1 MSTQDRVHPLD
12 ILNPKIRARFPMIDR
27 DSKGNPRIYLNTGA
41 GSLTVDTASEA
52 AFDAQRR
59 LNPMPGVVAAG
70 ETETAGLHDRVRS
83 LAADFLHAGDGREI
97 SFHQSATAALFNLA
111 YALRSVLGREN
122 NLVVTDLD
130 HMANVSPW
138 EAVLG
143 EGMGLEVRRARVT
156 SEGTLDV
163 SHLLSLVDAR
173 TGLLAVTSASNGTG
187 SLVPLRETVAAVRE
201 KASRCLVAVD
211 AVHHALHGV
220 IDVREAD
227 CDFLVFSGYKVF
239 GPMQGVLWGKAPLLE
254 KLHPYRVVTN
264 KNEPPWKF
272 EMGMLNNTSL
282 ASLGAGLEYLLW
294 LASLVALKRDS
305 PLRGQP
311 LSPPDLVAEQRDSP
325 PTGAAPIGD
334 QWGQSLPCAGPAA
347 AFADRAS
354 KFRFVMTSIAEYEAG
369 LTRRVLEGFRK
380 FDAARFRCFGI
391 TDPARSGDRVPTFAF
406 DVADLG
412 ATDAKRRLWEDARIQ
427 IADGNHYSAAVVRHL
442 GRPEGICRASFAHYD
457 NPGTV
462 DRFLE
467 ALGRLAA

>member
-1 MSTQDRVHPLD
+1 MSEQDRIHPLET
-12 ILNPKIRARFPMIDR
+12 LNPRIRARFPMIDR
-27 DSKGNPRIYLNTGA
+27 DSQGHPRVYLNTGA

-70 ETETAGLHDRVRS
+70 EAETAGLHERVRS
-83 LAADFLHAGDGREI
+83 LTADFLHAASGREI
-97 SFHQSATAALFNLA
+97 SFHQSATSALFNLA
-111 YALRSVLGREN
+111 FALRGVLRPDD

-130 HMANVSPW
+130 HMANISPW
-138 EAVLG
+138 EAVWG
-143 EGMGLEVRRARVT
+143 QEHGLDVRRARVT

-173 TGLLAVTSASNGTG
+173 TGLLAMTSASNGTG
-187 SLVPLRETVAAVRE
+187 SLVPLRETVAAVRK
-201 KASRCLVAVD
+201 KAPRCLVVVD
-211 AVHHALHGV
+211 AVHHAPHGV

-239 GPMQGVLWGKAPLLE
+239 GPMQSVLWGKTALLE
-254 KLHPYRVVTN
+254 KLRPYRVETN

-282 ASLGAGLEYLLW
+282 AALGAGLEYLLW
-294 LASLVALKRDS
+294 LSDLITHKRDS
-305 PLRGQP
+305 PLRGQS
-311 LSPPDLVAEQRDSP
+311 L
-325 PTGAAPIGD
+325 
-334 QWGQSLPCAGPAA
+334 QSLTSAGPEAA
-347 AFADRAS
+347 IQDTAS
-354 KFRFVMTSIAEYEAG
+354 KFRSAMTAIAEYETG
-369 LTRRVLEGFRK
+369 LTRRVLEGFREL
-380 FDAARFRCFGI
+380 DAARFRSFGI
-391 TDPARSGDRVPTFAF
+391 SDPSRSGERVPTFAF
-406 DVADLG
+406 DIAGLG
-412 ATDAKRRLWEDARIQ
+412 ATETKKRLWEDSGVQ

-467 ALGRLAA
+467 ALGRLTNN

>member
-1 MSTQDRVHPLD
+1 
-12 ILNPKIRARFPMIDR
+12 
-27 DSKGNPRIYLNTGA
+27 
-41 GSLTVDTASEA
+41 
-52 AFDAQRR
+52 
-59 LNPMPGVVAAG
+59 MPGVVAAG

-143 EGMGLEVRRARVT
+143 EGLGLEVRRARVT

-201 KASRCLVAVD
+201 KAPRCLVAVD
-211 AVHHALHGV
+211 AVHHAPHGV

-239 GPMQGVLWGKAPLLE
+239 GPMQGVLWGKSALLE
-254 KLHPYRVVTN
+254 KLRPYRVVTN

-282 ASLGAGLEYLLW
+282 AALGAGLEYLLW
-294 LASLVALKRDS
+294 LANLVALKRDS
-305 PLRGQP
+305 PLRGQ
-311 LSPPDLVAEQRDSP
+311 
-325 PTGAAPIGD
+325 
-334 QWGQSLPCAGPAA
+334 SL
-347 AFADRAS
+347 FADD
-354 KFRFVMTSIAEYEAG
+354 
-369 LTRRVLEGFRK
+369 L
-380 FDAARFRCFGI
+380 
-391 TDPARSGDRVPTFAF
+391 DPNLSR
-406 DVADLG
+406 
-412 ATDAKRRLWEDARIQ
+412 
-427 IADGNHYSAAVVRHL
+427 
-442 GRPEGICRASFAHYD
+442 
-457 NPGTV
+457 PGTS
-462 DRFLE
+462 E
-467 ALGRLAA
+467 LAEENTLPSSQP

>member
-1 MSTQDRVHPLD
+1 MSTQDRAHPLE

-27 DSKGNPRIYLNTGA
+27 DSRGNPRIYLNTGA

-59 LNPMPGVVAAG
+59 LNPMPGVVVAG
-70 ETETAGLHDRVRS
+70 EAETAGLHSRIRD

-111 YALRSVLGREN
+111 YALRGVLRPEN

-138 EAVLG
+138 EVVWG
-143 EGMGLEVRRARVT
+143 EGHGLEVKRARVT
-156 SEGTLDV
+156 SDGRLDV
-163 SHLLSLVDAR
+163 GHLLSLVDVR
-173 TGLLAVTSASNGTG
+173 TGLLALTSASNGTG
-187 SLVPLRETVAAVRE
+187 SLVPLRRTIAAVRE
-201 KASRCLVAVD
+201 RAPHCLVAVD
-211 AVHHALHGV
+211 AVHHAPHGV
-220 IDVREAD
+220 LDVREAD

-239 GPMQGVLWGKAPLLE
+239 GPMQGVLWGKAVLLE
-254 KLHPYRVVTN
+254 MLRPYRVETN
-264 KNEPPWKF
+264 KNELPWKF

-282 ASLGAGLEYLLW
+282 AAFGAALEYVLWIAGL
-294 LASLVALKRDS
+294 LAK
-305 PLRGQP
+305 P
-311 LSPPDLVAEQRDSP
+311 E
-325 PTGAAPIGD
+325 
-334 QWGQSLPCAGPAA
+334 A
-347 AFADRAS
+347 AFPDRAAS
-354 KFRFVMTSIAEYEAG
+354 FRSVMTAVAEYETG
-369 LTRRVLEGFRK
+369 LTLRVLEGFRK
-380 FDAARFRCFGI
+380 FDPGRFRSFGI
-391 TDPARSGDRVPTFAF
+391 TDPSRAGERVPTFAF
-406 DVADLG
+406 DVAGLS
-412 ATDAKRRLWEDARIQ
+412 ATETKKRLWEDAGIQ

>member
-1 MSTQDRVHPLD
+1 MSTQDRVHPLEM
-12 ILNPKIRARFPMIDR
+12 LNPRIRARFPMIDR
-27 DSKGNPRIYLNTGA
+27 DSQGNPRVYLNTGA

-59 LNPMPGVVAAG
+59 LNPMPGVVTAG
-70 ETETAGLHDRVRS
+70 EAETAGLHERVRS
-83 LAADFLHAGDGREI
+83 LIADFLHAASGREI
-97 SFHQSATAALFNLA
+97 SFHQSATAAVFNLA
-111 YALRSVLGREN
+111 FALRGVLRPDD

-130 HMANVSPW
+130 HMANISPW
-138 EAVLG
+138 EAVWG
-143 EGMGLEVRRARVT
+143 QEHGLDVRRARVT

-201 KASRCLVAVD
+201 RAPRCLVAVD
-211 AVHHALHGV
+211 AVHHAPHGV

-239 GPMQGVLWGKAPLLE
+239 GPMQGVLWGKAALLE
-254 KLHPYRVVTN
+254 KLRPYRVETN
-264 KNEPPWKF
+264 KNAPPWKL

-282 ASLGAGLEYLLW
+282 AALGAGLEYLLW
-294 LASLVALKRDS
+294 LAELM
-305 PLRGQP
+305 
-311 LSPPDLVAEQRDSP
+311 
-325 PTGAAPIGD
+325 
-334 QWGQSLPCAGPAA
+334 AGPAA
-347 AFADRAS
+347 AFQDRAS
-354 KFRFVMTSIAEYEAG
+354 KFRSAMTAVAEYETG

-380 FDAARFRCFGI
+380 LDATRFRCFGI
-391 TDPARSGDRVPTFAF
+391 SDPSRAGERVPTFAF
-406 DVADLG
+406 DVAGLG
-412 ATDAKRRLWEDARIQ
+412 ATETKKRLWEDSGVQ

-442 GRPEGICRASFAHYD
+442 VRPEGICRASFAHYD

-467 ALGRLAA
+467 VLGRLTKK